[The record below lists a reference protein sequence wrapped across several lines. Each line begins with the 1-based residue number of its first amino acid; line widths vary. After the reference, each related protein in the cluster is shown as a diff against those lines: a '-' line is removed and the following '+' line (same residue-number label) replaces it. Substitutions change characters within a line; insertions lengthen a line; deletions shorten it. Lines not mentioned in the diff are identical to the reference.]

1 VSSGVDTAGLPPRER
16 MIRRVAGEIADGMT
30 VNLGIGLPTRVI
42 DFVDHDL
49 NVCLHSENGI
59 AGVGPGVDYDAADRN
74 LIDAGGTYVST
85 LPGTAFFDSAVSFAL
100 VRRGRLDLTV
110 LGAFEVAM
118 NGDLANWMIPGLFTP
133 GVGGGMELAQKAR
146 RVVVMMSHCDKRGRS
161 KIVRE
166 CSLPLTAAAC
176 VDRIYTD
183 LAVIDVAGGALQL
196 RELADG
202 LSVDDVIAA
211 TDAPLQIP
219 EADLPTF

>member
-1 VSSGVDTAGLPPRER
+1 MDARER
-16 MIRRVAGEIADGMT
+16 MIRRVARELSAGMT

-42 DFVDHDL
+42 DFVDHGVP
-49 NVCLHSENGI
+49 VCLHSENGI
-59 AGVGPGVDYDAADRN
+59 AGVGPGVDYERADRN
-74 LIDAGGTYVST
+74 LIDAGGAYVST
-85 LPGTAFFDSAVSFAL
+85 QPGTAFFDSAVSFAL

-146 RVVVMMSHCDKRGRS
+146 RVVVMMTHCDKHGRP
-161 KIVRE
+161 KILRE
-166 CSLPLTAAAC
+166 CSLPLTAKAC

-183 LAVIDVAGGALQL
+183 LAVIDVDGGALLL

-202 LSVDDVIAA
+202 VSVDDVLAA
-211 TDAPLQIP
+211 TGAPLQVP
-219 EADLPTF
+219 EDELPIF